1 MDKNMKKILLAV
13 ILAISPAAFAESPY
27 EFEKERGKSV
37 QNINQEIQRSG
48 GLERLISDANV
59 NDANSMY
66 VLSQMYQYGIVK
78 EQDLDIAHN
87 LLEKASEEKHAMASF
102 RLGKIML
109 GIDDVFGKESEYINK
124 RRGIHLISQS
134 AEEQNPE
141 SQYILGLEYIKGEIL
156 PEDRDLGLF
165 WLTKSRDRGYNKA
178 AIARADLLNNSK
190 MKNLSFDYIQKR
202 AIEGNPDFLIKLASF
217 YEDGWVVQKDREKAK
232 RLLETAK
239 RLGSKRAANI
249 LMH

>member
-1 MDKNMKKILLAV
+1 MKKILLAV
-13 ILAISPAAFAESPY
+13 ILATSPAAFAESPY
-27 EFEKERGKSV
+27 DFEKARGKSV
-37 QNINQEIQRSG
+37 EHINQEIQKSG
-48 GLERLISDANV
+48 SLERLISDANDD
-59 NDANSMY
+59 DANSMY

-78 EQDLDIAHN
+78 NQDLDVAHR
-87 LLEKASEEKHAMASF
+87 LLEKASDDKHPMASF

-109 GIDDVFGKESEYINK
+109 GIDDVFGKKSEYMNK
-124 RRGIHLISQS
+124 RKGIHLISQS
-134 AEEQNPE
+134 AEEENFE
-141 SQYILGLEYIKGEIL
+141 AQYILGLEYIKGDIL

-165 WLTKSRDRGYNKA
+165 WLTKSRDKGYQKA
-178 AIARADLLNNSK
+178 ANARTDLLNNSK

-217 YEDGWVVQKDREKAK
+217 YEDGWVVQKDRKKAK

-239 RLGSKRAANI
+239 SLGSKRASNI